1 VTERLTEPEA
11 RRELLGVIPRSLF
24 RVHEEVTGRLMH
36 EKPIKAL
43 FRRWGKIQKQGVTI
57 DLVLQPTEEL
67 LKLGWE
73 LGNVGVEIKVGPLQN
88 NPKVKLGRIFSQI
101 SDYQW
106 AAFRLCDGKDEQLSM
121 IFLSSFPP
129 EEYRQ
134 LFSSILMQ
142 EGIGA
147 VRYKAGR
154 EDSLKLLHGNSMH
167 PILSMVD
174 GQWVYQRPRFGYGVG
189 SR

>member
-1 VTERLTEPEA
+1 
-11 RRELLGVIPRSLF
+11 
-24 RVHEEVTGRLMH
+24 MH